1 MDLDVQELVLT
12 IVKPL
17 TTEPDLV
24 RIDVVDGDEFIEF
37 HLHVAEHDMGR
48 IIGKQGRIIQAIRT
62 IVYSV
67 PVEGK
72 KIRLLVEKKSKRWFQ
87 RFFFDEKVPFFEML

>member
-12 IVKPL
+12 LVKPL

-24 RIDVVDGDEFIEF
+24 RIDIVDGEEFIEF
-37 HLHVAEHDMGR
+37 HLHVAEQDMGR

-72 KIRLLVEKKSKRWFQ
+72 KIRLLVEK
-87 RFFFDEKVPFFEML
+87 

>member
-1 MDLDVQELVLT
+1 MDLEVQELVLT

-24 RIDVVDGDEFIEF
+24 RIDVVDGDEFVEF
-37 HLHVAEHDMGR
+37 HLHVAEHARGR

-67 PVEGK
+67 PVAGK
-72 KIRLLVEKKSKRWFQ
+72 KIRLLVEK
-87 RFFFDEKVPFFEML
+87 

>member
-17 TTEPDLV
+17 TTDPDAV
-24 RIDVVDGDEFIEF
+24 KIDVVDGEEFTEF
-37 HLHVAEHDMGR
+37 HLHVADQDMGR

-67 PVEGK
+67 PVSGQK
-72 KIRLLVEKKSKRWFQ
+72 VRLLVDK
-87 RFFFDEKVPFFEML
+87 

>member
-17 TTEPDLV
+17 TTDPDLV

-48 IIGKQGRIIQAIRT
+48 IICKQGRIIQAIRT

-72 KIRLLVEKKSKRWFQ
+72 KIRLLVEK
-87 RFFFDEKVPFFEML
+87 